1 MRTLVAIPCMDT
13 IPTKFMECLL
23 NLGFKGD
30 CEIGLASG
38 SLIYDARDQ
47 LAEKAVNEGFDR
59 VLWLDSDMTFK
70 PDLFKRLSEHLDN
83 GLGFVSGLYFKRK
96 KPIGPVIYKTCE
108 LSKDDQGHQIPVIV
122 DYTDYPTE
130 SLFTIEACGFGG
142 VMMDTEVI
150 RRVMNRYGKPFFPVA
165 GFGEDLAF
173 CYRCKMLGIPIYCD
187 SLIKMGHLAQYEVT
201 EETFLKGE
209 F

>member
-1 MRTLVAIPCMDT
+1 MKTLVAIPCMDM
-13 IPTKFMECLL
+13 IPMKFMQSLL

-47 LAEKAVNEGFDR
+47 LAEKAVHEGFDR
-59 VLWLDSDMTFK
+59 VLWLDSDMVFK
-70 PDLFKRLSEHLDN
+70 PDLFGRLAQHLDN

-96 KPIGPVIYKTCE
+96 KQIGPVIYKKCE
-108 LSKDDQGHQIPVIV
+108 LANEDQGRQIPVIE
-122 DYTDYPTE
+122 DFTDYPAD
-130 SLFTIEACGFGG
+130 SLFTIEACGFGT

-150 RRVMNRYGKPFFPVA
+150 RRVMDRYGKPFFPVA

-187 SLIKMGHLAQYEVT
+187 SSIKSGHLAQYEVT